1 MTEILIFV
9 IGTWIGTW
17 IGAIVGV
24 VTVALCVAAGRR
36 RRNDG

>member
-9 IGTWIGTW
+9 M
-17 IGAIVGV
+17 GAIVGV

>member
-9 IGTWIGTW
+9 IGAW
-17 IGAIVGV
+17 IGAVVGAM
-24 VTVALCVAAGRR
+24 TVALCVVASR

>member
-9 IGTWIGTW
+9 IGAW

-24 VTVALCVAAGRR
+24 VTVALCVAATRR
-36 RRNDG
+36 RKDDG

>member
-9 IGTWIGTW
+9 IGT
-17 IGAIVGV
+17 IVGV

-36 RRNDG
+36 RNDG

>member
-9 IGTWIGTW
+9 IGAW
-17 IGAIVGV
+17 IGAVVVVGV
-24 VTVALCVAAGRR
+24 VTVALCVAASR

>member
-9 IGTWIGTW
+9 

-36 RRNDG
+36 MRRNDG

>member
-9 IGTWIGTW
+9 

-24 VTVALCVAAGRR
+24 VTVALCVAASR
-36 RRNDG
+36 RRNGG

>member
-9 IGTWIGTW
+9 MGAWIGSV
-17 IGAIVGV
+17 VGV
-24 VTVALCVAAGRR
+24 VTIALCVAASR

>member
-9 IGTWIGTW
+9 IGAW

-24 VTVALCVAAGRR
+24 VTVALCVAD
-36 RRNDG
+36 RRNNDG

>member
-9 IGTWIGTW
+9 IGAWIGAW

-36 RRNDG
+36 RNDG

>member
-9 IGTWIGTW
+9 

-24 VTVALCVAAGRR
+24 VTVALCVAAVG

>member
-1 MTEILIFV
+1 MTEIFI
-9 IGTWIGTW
+9 IGAW

-24 VTVALCVAAGRR
+24 VTVALCVAASR

>member
-1 MTEILIFV
+1 MTEIFV
-9 IGTWIGTW
+9 

-36 RRNDG
+36 RNDG

>member
-9 IGTWIGTW
+9 IGAW
-17 IGAIVGV
+17 IGAIIGV
-24 VTVALCVAAGRR
+24 VTVALCVAVSR

>member
-9 IGTWIGTW
+9 

-36 RRNDG
+36 RNDD

>member
-9 IGTWIGTW
+9 IGAW

-24 VTVALCVAAGRR
+24 VTVVLCVAASSSKQEEK
-36 RRNDG
+36 

>member
-9 IGTWIGTW
+9 IGAWIGS
-17 IGAIVGV
+17 IVGV
-24 VTVALCVAAGRR
+24 VIVALCIAASR

>member
-9 IGTWIGTW
+9 

-24 VTVALCVAAGRR
+24 VTVALCVAAVGRR
-36 RRNDG
+36 NEG

>member
-9 IGTWIGTW
+9 IGAW

-24 VTVALCVAAGRR
+24 VTVALCVAASRM
-36 RRNDG
+36 RNDG

>member
-9 IGTWIGTW
+9 

-36 RRNDG
+36 RNDG